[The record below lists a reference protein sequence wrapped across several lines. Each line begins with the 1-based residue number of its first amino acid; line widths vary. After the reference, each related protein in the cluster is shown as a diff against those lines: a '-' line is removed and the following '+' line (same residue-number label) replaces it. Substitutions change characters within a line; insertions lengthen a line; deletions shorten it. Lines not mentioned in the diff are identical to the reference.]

1 MSANRLAGATF
12 AYNVR
17 FDHLHAES
25 IKKTPGNIDDE
36 CLDIKPY
43 EILVSRTAPGRPH
56 GKRTNVYS
64 NATTTKD
71 QAKDIRFMG
80 VAATSH
86 KYEKH
91 DMRIDQGLVANV
103 AGIVTVQNNSNKNIY
118 PGQLLVLGDE
128 PAKSQEK
135 GIHVKKEVFQFVP
148 LDSVE
153 KTRQEKWVKETME
166 KLDDNTTFTAF
177 AAIGDAEKNKLREAL
192 EKQLKDYVDQR
203 PRVVAKALEF
213 SKKNTKMDI
222 LLHPCQM

>member
-64 NATTTKD
+64 NATPTTTKD
-71 QAKDIRFMG
+71 QAKDIRFIG

-148 LDSVE
+148 LASIE
-153 KTRQEKWVKETME
+153 KQRQAEWVAETME
-166 KLDDNTTFTAF
+166 TYDTIRGMATTTEEVRRTAM
-177 AAIGDAEKNKLREAL
+177 EEAL
-192 EKQLKDYVDQR
+192 KKQLKDYVDQR